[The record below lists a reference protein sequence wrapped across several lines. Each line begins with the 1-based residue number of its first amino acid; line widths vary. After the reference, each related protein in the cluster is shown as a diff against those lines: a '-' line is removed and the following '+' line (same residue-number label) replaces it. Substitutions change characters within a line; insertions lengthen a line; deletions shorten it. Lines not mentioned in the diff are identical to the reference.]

1 MVARGLYYTYMQ
13 FKIYLLVLMIL
24 MGNIGSAHA
33 QAKQGSST
41 QPALSAVATSTVPQS
56 KTLNQQALSMQK
68 QKRILNLAANIS
80 NTLEAAIARLD
91 SISERITKRITLME
105 QNGFEINAA
114 KAKLS
119 EAQTSLATA
128 RNLLKS
134 IDAKATTV
142 SSSEKP
148 QEIWIEVRGIFKEAF
163 QNIVTSKQS
172 MHETVLLLKQ
182 SQQKQQTTGSS
193 VPVNPGKN

>member
-1 MVARGLYYTYMQ
+1 MVARGLYYTYMK
-13 FKIYLLVLMIL
+13 FTIYLLVLMIL
-24 MGNIGSAHA
+24 MGNLESAHA

-41 QPALSAVATSTVPQS
+41 QTALSAVATSTVSQG
-56 KTLNQQALSMQK
+56 KTLNQQALSIQK

-91 SISERITKRITLME
+91 SISQRITKRITLME
-105 QNGFEINAA
+105 QSGFEINAA

-119 EAQTSLATA
+119 EAQTSLTSA

-193 VPVNPGKN
+193 THVTSGKN